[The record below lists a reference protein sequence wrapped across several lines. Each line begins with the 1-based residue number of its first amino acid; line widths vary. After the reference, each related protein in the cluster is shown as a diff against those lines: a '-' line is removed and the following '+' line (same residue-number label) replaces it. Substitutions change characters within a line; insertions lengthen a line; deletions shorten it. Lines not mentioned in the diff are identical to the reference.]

1 MRSFLL
7 QRRPSVLLLAAALTA
22 GTIPGS
28 LAAQQP
34 TLSQARTLTLAQ
46 ALEIAER
53 NSETVGIAR
62 EELARAEGDRKRAK
76 SGYFPQVNGSA
87 YYLRTLESQFS
98 ALETGSDTV
107 RRYPEIAVRT
117 KPVAPGRA
125 AAGLAGERRR
135 LRQRCRPVRGFREPS
150 VRPGQHLPLRP
161 LVFADAVQR
170 RAGERP
176 EPAASA
182 NARSAALGLTSA
194 QAQLLLD
201 VTGAYYDAT
210 LADRLLGI
218 AEATLEQADT
228 R

>member
-46 ALEIAER
+46 ALDIAER

-87 YYLRTLESQFS
+87 SYLRTLESQFS
-98 ALETGSDTV
+98 ALETGSDSSTAA
-107 RRYPEIAVRT
+107 PEICRDVRAQ
-117 KPVAPGRA
+117 PVAPGGSAARTRWRAPSRAPA
-125 AAGLAGERRR
+125 AADPFA
-135 LRQRCRPVRGFREPS
+135 GFRQPA
-150 VRPGQHLPLRP
+150 VRPGRTPT
-161 LVFADAVQR
+161 
-170 RAGERP
+170 
-176 EPAASA
+176 ASA
-182 NARSAALGLTSA
+182 SPFRRRCSAAG
-194 QAQLLLD
+194 
-201 VTGAYYDAT
+201 
-210 LADRLLGI
+210 R
-218 AEATLEQADT
+218 
-228 R
+228 